1 MSALRNKFIENSKA
15 DQAFCERFAKQKN
28 GLDYIPWARMW
39 STAMGRY
46 DRVIVGDTVRRDAEG
61 VSVEV
66 SVILGLGDENSETVY
81 TILAVTDGR
90 NKPIVEPTSADVQNT
105 RQRALAKA
113 LSMATGIGLSLWFG
127 AL

>member
-1 MSALRNKFIENSKA
+1 MSALRDKFIENSKA
-15 DQAFCERFAKQKN
+15 DAEFCKRFALQKN

-46 DRVIVGDTVRRDAEG
+46 DFVDYDSEVVAQPGGLSVR
-61 VSVEV
+61 VEV
-66 SVILGLGDENSETVY
+66 ELTLEEVTHRTHTV
-81 TILAVTDGR
+81 LAVTDHR
-90 NKPIVEPTSADVQNT
+90 NKPIAEPTCADVQNT

-127 AL
+127 AV